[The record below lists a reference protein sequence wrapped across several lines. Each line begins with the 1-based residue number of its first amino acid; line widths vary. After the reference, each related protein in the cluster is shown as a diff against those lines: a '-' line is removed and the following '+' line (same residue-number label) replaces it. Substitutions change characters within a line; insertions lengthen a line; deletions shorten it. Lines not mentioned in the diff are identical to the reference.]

1 MRGDRNGRLI
11 GGWTGWR
18 RFWRRLKRRYGWGK
32 RSAWRDAWRSAW
44 RSAESHPQQEI
55 RFLEV
60 PKIGVIFPGVPVPEE
75 ALPGKTEGSEPPRL
89 GQKVSTRRAD
99 TLLALV
105 EEMGVRPADPAEG
118 EVYLRAWLE
127 LTSRQK
133 QVVCLAC
140 AGHTNREIAK
150 RLRISPNTVKGHIT
164 LALGRFG
171 LRSRAELRVAL
182 AGWDFSRWKAD

>member
-1 MRGDRNGRLI
+1 MRGGLKGGLI
-11 GGWTGWR
+11 GWR
-18 RFWRRLKRRYGWGK
+18 GFWRRLKRRYGWGRRK
-32 RSAWRDAWRSAW
+32 APDRPGLGQGEGIRS
-44 RSAESHPQQEI
+44 
-55 RFLEV
+55 LEV
-60 PKIGVIFPGVPVPEE
+60 PKQGVIFPGVPAPDE

-89 GQKVSTRRAD
+89 GQKVSARRAD

-105 EEMGVRPADPAEG
+105 EAMGVRPADPAEG
-118 EVYLRAWLE
+118 EAYLRAWLE

-133 QVVCLAC
+133 QVICLVC

>member
-1 MRGDRNGRLI
+1 MRGGLKGGLI
-11 GGWTGWR
+11 GWR
-18 RFWRRLKRRYGWGK
+18 EFWRRLKRRYGWGK
-32 RSAWRDAWRSAW
+32 RSALRSAW
-44 RSAESHPQQEI
+44 RTAEQNAVSRPRQEI

-60 PKIGVIFPGVPVPEE
+60 PKTGVIFPGVPAPEE

-89 GQKVSTRRAD
+89 GQKVSARRAD

-118 EVYLRAWLE
+118 EAYLRAWLE

-133 QVVCLAC
+133 QVICLVC